1 MGFILDDFDVKLE
14 RLETLNAICA
24 YSLSDNPEEDA
35 KEKIMSYAKSKGLME
50 KTSIS
55 RLFGRNTYPTKN
67 PEPHG
72 YEFYLTH
79 EKTLELEGDLKAIQI
94 PSGLYAVLKFKNLFN
109 IAEAWATILKWI
121 ANNPYESANWVKGD
135 HGWVGGYEEHINWK
149 EEKPPTEWILK
160 LWVKLKE

>member
-55 RLFGRNTYPTKN
+55 RLFGRNTYPTK
-67 PEPHG
+67 
-72 YEFYLTH
+72 L
-79 EKTLELEGDLKAIQI
+79 L
-94 PSGLYAVLKFKNLFN
+94 SAVYK
-109 IAEAWATILKWI
+109 
-121 ANNPYESANWVKGD
+121 
-135 HGWVGGYEEHINWK
+135 
-149 EEKPPTEWILK
+149 
-160 LWVKLKE
+160 